1 MYITKSYLL
10 QFMIYGQYFIEPS
23 IVTQSPA
30 ASFAMGTVFDW
41 SWETEQK

>member
-1 MYITKSYLL
+1 MYIIKSYLL

-23 IVTQSPA
+23 MVAQSPA